1 MTTEVECDVTDELM
15 ALETELTIFEL
26 LVLFM
31 AAVALEGA
39 CPWEPMPNYTG
50 EEIPLHQAP
59 FLSEKALLELA
70 RQQRLLRLGL
80 VTLYSGEPVGLRAT
94 EKGMEAVKWWVG
106 ALEDLGFTHES
117 LRSL

>member
-1 MTTEVECDVTDELM
+1 MKTEVEYDVTDELM
-15 ALETELTIFEL
+15 ELETELTIFEL

-31 AAVALEGA
+31 AAVAPEGA
-39 CPWEPMPNYTG
+39 CPWEPIPNYTG

-80 VTLYSGEPVGLRAT
+80 VTLYSGDPVGLRAT